1 MGTTILI
8 IIGIIVVFYF
18 IGSSQKNTKSTPN
31 RQKPTS
37 NYQDSNKKIK
47 EEAKEIEVPTASSLV
62 KNVKTIDDIKA
73 LDKESNKWLDKFQ
86 ETDYEIP
93 KFERLYKVYE
103 DAYCKAHD
111 IVFYYQYLPELEL
124 TSPQEVIDNAYT
136 VVNVDEFKEKKKEI
150 GGLTDEW
157 IEITGNELIDDSL
170 ENAVEQKP
178 EYWDSLIKFRQIV
191 ESEALF
197 SEKKAMIN
205 DLTASDKPF
214 TEAFFFLGDNETAG
228 EFWIKDLIKSYGVPL
243 VDKLYEMGFD
253 SPEKY
258 IVLDMEL
265 IKNTKGFGPQKIEQ
279 LEKAIRRIKKQHTP
293 NTRS

>member
-18 IGSSQKNTKSTPN
+18 IGSSQKNTKSTSN

-37 NYQDSNKKIK
+37 NYQDSNKKLK
-47 EEAKEIEVPTASSLV
+47 EEAKEIEVPTVSSLV
-62 KNVKTIDDIKA
+62 KNVKTINDIKA

-86 ETDYEIP
+86 ETDYEIS

-111 IVFYYQYLPELEL
+111 IVFYYQYVPELEL
-124 TSPQEVIDNAYT
+124 TSPQKVIDNAYT
-136 VVNVDEFKEKKKEI
+136 VVSVDEFKEKKKEI

-157 IEITGNELIDDSL
+157 IEITGNELIDDTL
-170 ENAVEQKP
+170 ENAIEQKP

-197 SEKKAMIN
+197 SEKKEIIN
-205 DLTASDKPF
+205 DLTASDKTF

-258 IVLDMEL
+258 IDLDLEL
-265 IKNTKGFGPQKIEQ
+265 IKNTKGFGPQKTEQ
-279 LEKAIRRIKKQHTP
+279 LEKAIRKIKKQHTP
-293 NTRS
+293 NNV